1 MFLNKKTLVGYASAM
16 RFSQPATARQINR
29 LRVLNLVLAEG
40 QLSRADIARMLDLN
54 KPSTSEIV
62 ELLIAE
68 HLLEEQG
75 KTITTNGRRPTA
87 LSLNSSASLV
97 LGVDIASHTTS
108 FSLSDLKGNIFR
120 FERLPN
126 PPQPSPKEH
135 GQQIIRTCMK
145 LVKLAKNPV
154 TGIVVSI
161 AGIIDEEQQTLL
173 SHDYWSWKNVP
184 LAKAIEVNTK
194 IPTIMVNNVEAM
206 VVAERWFASEKENSF
221 FFVNWAEHIN
231 AALVDGT
238 TIKAQGSRFGH
249 LPLASTGLCRCG
261 NIGCLE
267 TLASGWALGEKHQG
281 AGVKQLAQ
289 STDKQVVEDL
299 RSACQ
304 AMAMAL
310 IAASSIT
317 GCRKII
323 LAGGISNLDDSYLGI
338 VQSFFKEHAHHQ
350 LSQIS
355 IVRSGLSEQSAVL
368 GSVAVALD
376 RWVFQRSLLE
386 TMSKLQ

>member
-1 MFLNKKTLVGYASAM
+1 M
-16 RFSQPATARQINR
+16 RFSQPTAARQINR

-40 QLSRADIARMLDLN
+40 QLSRADIARILALN

-62 ELLIAE
+62 EQLLSE
-68 HLLEEQG
+68 NLLEEQG
-75 KTITTNGRRPTA
+75 KTITSNGRRPTA
-87 LSLNSSASLV
+87 LTLNSTAALV
-97 LGVDIASHTTS
+97 LGVDLGALTTS
-108 FSLSDLKGNIFR
+108 FSLSDLKGNILR

-126 PPQPSPKEH
+126 PFQPSPKEH

-145 LVKLAKNPV
+145 MVKLAKNPV
-154 TGIVVSI
+154 SGIVVSVP
-161 AGIIDEEQQTLL
+161 GIIGEDQQTLL
-173 SHDYWSWKNVP
+173 SHDYWPWKDVP

-194 IPTIMVNNVEAM
+194 IPTILVNNVEAM
-206 VVAERWFASEKENSF
+206 VIAERWFASEREHSF
-221 FFVNWAEHIN
+221 FFVNWAEHIS
-231 AALVDGT
+231 AAMVDGT
-238 TIKAQGSRFGH
+238 TIKTQGSRFGH

-267 TLASGWALGEKHQG
+267 TMASGWALSDKHEG
-281 AGVKQLAQ
+281 VAVKQLAQ
-289 STDKQVVEDL
+289 STDKQVAEDL

-317 GCRKII
+317 GCKKII
-323 LAGGISNLDDSYLGI
+323 LAGGLSNLDDAYFGI

-350 LSQIS
+350 LSHVS
-355 IVRSGLSEQSAVL
+355 IVRSALADKSAML

-376 RWVFQRSLLE
+376 RWVFQRTLLE